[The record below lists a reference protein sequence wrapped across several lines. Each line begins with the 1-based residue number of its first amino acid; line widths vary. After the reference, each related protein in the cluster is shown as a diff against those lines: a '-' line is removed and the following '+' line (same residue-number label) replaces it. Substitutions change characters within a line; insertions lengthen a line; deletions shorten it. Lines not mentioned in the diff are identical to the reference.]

1 MSENTNLPSPI
12 KLGLTFWD
20 GKYIGE
26 IDKYINTN
34 QIDKTFTVLVST
46 TPGNK
51 FPITSSALQ
60 GLVSTTPGP
69 TTQLLN
75 PTGSVV
81 VSQLLKVKL
90 ITRKS
95 FMPLILEQLKKQ
107 FGLYPIEIL
116 QCKMSNEDFYLL
128 QDKKGNNNSDVSL
141 IEYISKLK
149 QNNKKLSSI
158 FLNDLRR
165 VLVFKYI
172 LGFRKNLAK
181 DIMIRY
187 INTDLNVNSNVDYI
201 YPIYFPENFDE
212 LENMSNNPDLKT
224 SDISNLKPEITLY
237 FGNSNETFMNCLTNL
252 CKEIN
257 IDDLEK
263 TIHNTTK
270 KYNSTFLLRWLVEVI
285 NLVGELN

>member
-34 QIDKTFTVLVST
+34 QIDKTFTVIVST
-46 TPGNK
+46 TLFSP
-51 FPITSSALQ
+51 S
-60 GLVSTTPGP
+60 GP
-69 TTQLLN
+69 TTQLL
-75 PTGSVV
+75 
-81 VSQLLKVKL
+81 KVKL
-90 ITRKS
+90 LTRKS
-95 FMPLILEQLKKQ
+95 FMPLILEQIKKQ

-128 QDKKGNNNSDVSL
+128 QDKKTNNSSDVSL

-181 DIMIRY
+181 DVMVRY

-212 LENMSNNPDLKT
+212 LENMSNNPDLT
-224 SDISNLKPEITLY
+224 SSDISNLKPEITLY

-252 CKEIN
+252 CKEID
-257 IDDLEK
+257 IDELEK
-263 TIHNTTK
+263 TIQNVTK
-270 KYNSTFLLRWLVEVI
+270 KYNATFLLKWLVEVI
-285 NLVGELN
+285 NFVGTNSE